1 MGVTPYATAQQAS
14 AYRDSSVLTAPPE
27 RLVVMLYDGAHR
39 FLFQAAHAMRSG
51 DISLMN
57 NRMQRAEAIIA
68 ELRQTLD
75 FENGGEIATRLEAI
89 YSFCQR
95 HLLDARLKR
104 DPALVE
110 QVMKLLA
117 ELREAWDQVAAQA

>member
-1 MGVTPYATAQQAS
+1 MTPYATAQQ

-57 NRMQRAEAIIA
+57 NRMQRAEAIIT

-75 FENGGEIATRLEAI
+75 FEKGGEIAPRLDAI

-95 HLLDARLKR
+95 HLLEARLKR
-104 DPALVE
+104 DPQRIE
-110 QVMKLLA
+110 QVMKLLG
-117 ELREAWDQVAAQA
+117 ELREAWDQVAVSNT

>member
-1 MGVTPYATAQQAS
+1 VTPYATAQQ

-51 DISLMN
+51 DVSMMN
-57 NRMQRAEAIIA
+57 NRMQRAEAIIN
-68 ELRQTLD
+68 ELRVTLD
-75 FENGGEIATRLEAI
+75 HEQGGDISVKLDSI

-95 HLLDARLKR
+95 HLLEARLKR
-104 DPALVE
+104 DPQRIE
-110 QVMKLLA
+110 QVIKLLG
-117 ELREAWDQVAAQA
+117 ELREAWDQVAGKS

>member
-51 DISLMN
+51 DIALTN
-57 NRMQRAEAIIA
+57 NRMQRAEAIIN

-75 FENGGEIATRLEAI
+75 FENGGEIAPRLDAI
-89 YSFCQR
+89 YTFCQR

-104 DPALVE
+104 DPERVE
-110 QVMKLLA
+110 QVMKLLS

>member
-1 MGVTPYATAQQAS
+1 VTPYATAQQ

-51 DISLMN
+51 DVALMN
-57 NRMQRAEAIIA
+57 ERMQRAEAILN
-68 ELRQTLD
+68 ELRSTLD
-75 FENGGEIATRLEAI
+75 FEQGGEIAPRLEAI

-95 HLLDARLKR
+95 HLIQARLKK
-104 DPALVE
+104 DPQKIE
-110 QVMKLLA
+110 QVMKLLG
-117 ELREAWDQVAAQA
+117 ELRDAWEQVAGKQ

>member
-1 MGVTPYATAQQAS
+1 MTPYAPAQQ

-51 DISLMN
+51 DVALMN
-57 NRMQRAEAIIA
+57 NRMQRAEAIVQ
-68 ELRQTLD
+68 ELRHTLN
-75 FENGGEIATRLEAI
+75 FEEGGEIATRLEAI

-95 HLLDARLKR
+95 HMLDARLKR
-104 DPALVE
+104 DPERVE

-117 ELREAWDQVAAQA
+117 ELRDAWDQVAGTS

>member
-1 MGVTPYATAQQAS
+1 VTPYATAQHQ

-57 NRMQRAEAIIA
+57 NRMQRAEAIIS
-68 ELRQTLD
+68 ELRGTLN
-75 FENGGEIATRLEAI
+75 FEQGGDIATRLEAI

-95 HLLDARLKR
+95 HLLEARLKR
-104 DPALVE
+104 DPQRIE

-117 ELREAWDQVAAQA
+117 ELRDAWDQVAGKS

>member
-1 MGVTPYATAQQAS
+1 MTPYATAQQ

-51 DISLMN
+51 DVSLMN
-57 NRMQRAEAIIA
+57 NRMQRAEAIIS
-68 ELRQTLD
+68 ELRTTLNHD
-75 FENGGEIATRLEAI
+75 KGGEIAGRLDAI

-95 HLLDARLKR
+95 HLLEARLKR
-104 DPALVE
+104 DPERIE

-117 ELREAWDQVAAQA
+117 ELREAWDQVAATQT

>member
-1 MGVTPYATAQQAS
+1 MTPYASAQQ

-51 DISLMN
+51 DVQLTNS
-57 NRMQRAEAIIA
+57 RMQRAEAIIS
-68 ELRQTLD
+68 ELRSTLNHD
-75 FENGGEIATRLEAI
+75 DGGEIAGRLEAI

-95 HLLDARLKR
+95 HLLEARVKR
-104 DPALVE
+104 DPQRIE

-117 ELREAWDQVAAQA
+117 ELRDAWDQVASRA